1 MRNRCLT
8 LLVAPAN
15 RRAMKNLLL
24 IAVASAALMG
34 CQKETI
40 DPGAEK
46 NEIAAANAANAPK
59 VVLPPSITATKTY
72 RCKDNSVVHI
82 DWLSDKMSANFRADD
97 TAAAA
102 VQLKSAVAGEAMTAE
117 GYSLKGDAAAAS
129 ITVTRPGKGEQSC
142 KA

>member
-8 LLVAPAN
+8 LLAAPAKK
-15 RRAMKNLLL
+15 RAMKNLLY
-24 IAVASAALMG
+24 IAVASLALMA

-46 NEIAAANAANAPK
+46 NEIAAANAANAAK

-82 DWLSDKMSANFRADD
+82 DWLSDKMSANVRAGENDPS
-97 TAAAA
+97 
-102 VQLKSAVAGEAMTAE
+102 VQLKAAVAGEAMIAE
-117 GYSLKGDAAAAS
+117 GHSLTGDASAAS
-129 ITVTRPGKGEQSC
+129 ITLTRPGKGEQSC